1 MLRHDNISVDAKP
14 EPASDPLQPELEHSL
29 AGCRR
34 EQRTTPVA
42 AEGYEVGLAGLL
54 KSLQSPRHRAS
65 LRPANSPLKPKDG
78 LSGPP
83 VILKNRGLKQVEAAG
98 LFGVRQPDVSKMLR
112 GEFRQFSVERLLR
125 FLVALDQDVEIV
137 VKPHRDKNHA
147 PALQVF

>member
-54 KSLQSPRHRAS
+54 KSLQSPSHLAS
-65 LRPANSPLKPKDG
+65 CRPENLPHSNKKTVGVGRPPLQESLD
-78 LSGPP
+78 L
-83 VILKNRGLKQVEAAG
+83 L
-98 LFGVRQPDVSKMLR
+98 
-112 GEFRQFSVERLLR
+112 QFS
-125 FLVALDQDVEIV
+125 ALELYF
-137 VKPHRDKNHA
+137 PHSPRSFG
-147 PALQVF
+147 P

>member
-14 EPASDPLQPELEHSL
+14 EPASDPLQPQLEHSL

-78 LSGPP
+78 LSCLDKSEGSIESGRP
-83 VILKNRGLKQVEAAG
+83 GLRTKASRKE
-98 LFGVRQPDVSKMLR
+98 RSLR
-112 GEFRQFSVERLLR
+112 T
-125 FLVALDQDVEIV
+125 
-137 VKPHRDKNHA
+137 
-147 PALQVF
+147 

>member
-83 VILKNRGLKQVEAAG
+83 VKDEVLAELMAEH
-98 LFGVRQPDVSKMLR
+98 
-112 GEFRQFSVERLLR
+112 
-125 FLVALDQDVEIV
+125 VALKKTLGE
-137 VKPHRDKNHA
+137 
-147 PALQVF
+147 L

>member
-14 EPASDPLQPELEHSL
+14 EPASDPLQPQLEHSL

-83 VILKNRGLKQVEAAG
+83 VLSGVGFTVPHPLKIAEGGATSFRIRAKKSTQGWASPPGLGSAFHPDIN
-98 LFGVRQPDVSKMLR
+98 LFEFVLR
-112 GEFRQFSVERLLR
+112 R
-125 FLVALDQDVEIV
+125 
-137 VKPHRDKNHA
+137 P
-147 PALQVF
+147 

>member
-78 LSGPP
+78 WSWATR
-83 VILKNRGLKQVEAAG
+83 RGDTTAAAG
-98 LFGVRQPDVSKMLR
+98 TTELKRSM
-112 GEFRQFSVERLLR
+112 
-125 FLVALDQDVEIV
+125 
-137 VKPHRDKNHA
+137 
-147 PALQVF
+147 

>member
-65 LRPANSPLKPKDG
+65 LRPANSPLNPKDG
-78 LSGPP
+78 LNGPP
-83 VILKNRGLKQVEAAG
+83 VLSGVSFTVPHPLKIAEGGPTTFVIRAKKSPQG
-98 LFGVRQPDVSKMLR
+98 
-112 GEFRQFSVERLLR
+112 
-125 FLVALDQDVEIV
+125 
-137 VKPHRDKNHA
+137 
-147 PALQVF
+147 